1 MKCDAEQSILSPRID
16 AMPQTPITPTMASPT
31 VKYSFD
37 LAPLL
42 ALVLLRLN
50 KRIIS
55 HNVEHFAN
63 DSDAI

>member
-16 AMPQTPITPTMASPT
+16 PMPQTPMAPTMPNPI
-31 VKYSFD
+31 VKYSFE

-42 ALVLLRLN
+42 TLVLLRLN

-55 HNVEHFAN
+55 HSVEHF
-63 DSDAI
+63 DKHIDAM

>member
-16 AMPQTPITPTMASPT
+16 AMPQTPITPTMTNPM
-31 VKYSFD
+31 VKYSFE

-42 ALVLLRLN
+42 TLVLLRLN

-55 HNVEHFAN
+55 HNVEHFAKH
-63 DSDAI
+63 SDAI